1 MDNIYEDLSQDD
13 LATRLRETEE
23 LLRQVSE
30 TFTPVGREGKGT
42 ISDTLQ
48 IAIVS
53 YRRRHR
59 V

>member
-13 LATRLRETEE
+13 LITRLIEAETI
-23 LLRQVSE
+23 LRQVSE

-42 ISDTLQ
+42 ISDTIL
-48 IAIVS
+48 ISIVS
-53 YRRRHR
+53 YRRKHR

>member
-13 LATRLRETEE
+13 LVTRLIEAET
-23 LLRQVSE
+23 LLKQVSE
-30 TFTPVGREGKGT
+30 TFTPVGRDGQGT
-42 ISDTLQ
+42 ISDTILL
-48 IAIVS
+48 AIVS

>member
-13 LATRLRETEE
+13 LVTRLIEAETI
-23 LLRQVSE
+23 LRQVSE

-42 ISDTLQ
+42 ISDTIL
-48 IAIVS
+48 ISIVS
-53 YRRRHR
+53 YRRKHR